1 MVSQAVKNLP
11 SNSGDAGL
19 IPGQGT
25 KIPHASKP
33 LSCNLDKALV
43 WEQRPI
49 IAKKKKKKREREG
62 GQFLKIIRLRG
73 QMDFNKN
80 GKSMPL
86 TFRFFLQVAYSNCSE

>member
-1 MVSQAVKNLP
+1 MSQAVKNLP
-11 SNSGDAGL
+11 SNSGDAGS

-25 KIPHASKP
+25 KIPHASRP

-49 IAKKKKKKREREG
+49 IAKKKKKKKREG

-80 GKSMPL
+80 GKSKSPN
-86 TFRFFLQVAYSNCSE
+86 FQIFSSSC

>member
-1 MVSQAVKNLP
+1 VSQAVKNLP

-49 IAKKKKKKREREG
+49 IAKKKKERERRRSISENH
-62 GQFLKIIRLRG
+62 KVART
-73 QMDFNKN
+73 N
-80 GKSMPL
+80 GL
-86 TFRFFLQVAYSNCSE
+86 